1 MSPMRYA
8 EVRARPDD
16 LAFFAEERGPKVEQ
30 PRRIALEPDNIEHGL
45 VQLVLSVIELIR
57 QLLEKQAL
65 RRVESG
71 RLTAEQEEKL
81 GVTLQRLEEK
91 MDELKRHFQIDDLNL
106 DLGPLGTTIDE

>member
-1 MSPMRYA
+1 MRYA

-16 LAFFAEERGPKVEQ
+16 LASFADEQGARGAQ
-30 PRRIALEPDNIEHGL
+30 PRRIALDPDNVEHGL
-45 VQLVLSVIELIR
+45 VQLVLSVVELIR
-57 QLLEKQAL
+57 QLVEKQAL
-65 RRVESG
+65 RQVESG

-106 DLGPLGTTIDE
+106 DLGPLGSTIDE